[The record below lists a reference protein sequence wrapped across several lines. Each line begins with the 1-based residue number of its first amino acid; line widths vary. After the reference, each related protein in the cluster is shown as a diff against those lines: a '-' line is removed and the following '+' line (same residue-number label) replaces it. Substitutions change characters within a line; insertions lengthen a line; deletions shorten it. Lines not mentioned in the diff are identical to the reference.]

1 MTQFAFVHSYRG
13 GSGKSTVAANVAALL
28 AAQGQRVG
36 LVDSNFQAPGV
47 HHFFGLHALLPTLN
61 DYLQGRCAIQ
71 AAAHEIS
78 MQPAP
83 AGKRAAR
90 AAVKKQGALYL
101 VPASDPIN
109 RMAYIW
115 ARGFDMEL
123 LTKGYISLAKSL
135 SLDLLIVD
143 TDPGMDRQ
151 TYFALELADSFVMV
165 MTPDEHDYRG
175 AAATVQIAHLLE
187 IPNIITVL
195 NKVPE
200 GMDSAPL
207 KETIEQLCDWPIGLQ
222 LPFQNEMLTLAGKG
236 LFVRQHPK
244 HTISVQLQELG
255 AQLLVERQRTFHD
268 STVVLASLLS
278 KQE

>member
-13 GSGKSTVAANVAALL
+13 GSGKSTVAANVAAVL
-28 AAQGQRVG
+28 AAEGRRVG

-47 HHFFGLHALLPTLN
+47 HHLFGLTDPLPTLN

-71 AAAHEIS
+71 AAAHEVS
-78 MQPAP
+78 STKQTS
-83 AGKRAAR
+83 KRGAHSAA
-90 AAVKKQGALYL
+90 KEQGALYL
-101 VPASDPIN
+101 VPASDHIN
-109 RMAYIW
+109 RMAYVW

-123 LTKGYISLAKSL
+123 LTKGYVSLAKAL

-143 TDPGMDRQ
+143 TDPGLDRQ

-165 MTPDEHDYRG
+165 MTLDEHDYRG
-175 AAATVQIAHLLE
+175 AAATVQVAQLLE
-187 IPNIITVL
+187 IPNIVTVL

-200 GMDSAPL
+200 GMESAAI
-207 KETIEQLCDWPIGLQ
+207 KETIEQLCDWPISIQ
-222 LPFQNEMLTLAGKG
+222 LPFQSELLAAQG

-244 HTISVQLQELG
+244 HALSGQLRQLG
-255 AQLLVERQRTFHD
+255 EQLLVERQRSFQD

>member
-28 AAQGQRVG
+28 AAEGRRVG
-36 LVDSNFQAPGV
+36 LVDSNFQAPGL
-47 HHFFGLHALLPTLN
+47 HHFFEIANPLPTLN

-71 AAAHEIS
+71 EVAHEVDKKT
-78 MQPAP
+78 
-83 AGKRAAR
+83 AGGRRGTRSAA
-90 AAVKKQGALYL
+90 KESGALYL
-101 VPASDPIN
+101 VPASDHVN

-115 ARGFDMEL
+115 ARGFDMDL
-123 LTKGYISLAKSL
+123 LTKGYVQLAKAL

-143 TDPGMDRQ
+143 TDPGLDRQ

-165 MTPDEHDYRG
+165 MTPDQHDYRG

-187 IPNIITVL
+187 IPNIVTIL

-200 GMDSAPL
+200 GMDSAAL
-207 KETIEQLCDWPIGLQ
+207 KETVEQLCDWALSAQLPYVPEMLQ
-222 LPFQNEMLTLAGKG
+222 LAGSG
-236 LFVRQHPK
+236 LFVRKHPK
-244 HTISVQLQELG
+244 HALTTQLQQIG
-255 AQLLVERQRTFHD
+255 AQLTVATQRTFQD
-268 STVVLASLLS
+268 SSVLLASLLS